1 LHSLYEDR
9 FARPYATADRALRER
24 IESLAA
30 ELAAREAARRD
41 TLAIIAGEIE
51 QSLQHD
57 ERLQA
62 VLRELGAPTV

>member
-1 LHSLYEDR
+1 VSAL
-9 FARPYATADRALRER
+9 AT
-24 IESLAA
+24 

-51 QSLQHD
+51 QSLQHY

-62 VLRELGAPTV
+62 VLRELGAP